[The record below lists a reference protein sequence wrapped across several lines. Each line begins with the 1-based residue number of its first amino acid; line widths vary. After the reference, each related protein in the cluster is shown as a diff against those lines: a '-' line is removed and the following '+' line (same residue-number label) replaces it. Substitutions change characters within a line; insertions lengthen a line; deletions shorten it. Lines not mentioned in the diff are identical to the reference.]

1 MKALTLSALAATLL
15 AGCGDATAETT
26 SDPAAVTV
34 PAAPETRVE
43 AARIEPSA
51 AALDLMLPGEVSG
64 SKDARL
70 ASANGGYVEKVLVKR
85 GQSVRA
91 GQALAYIDTRT
102 HRAQREQAQ
111 AQHDLAV
118 SEAGRLDK
126 LGDHATASQKAQA
139 STQVAVTKAA
149 LDMAEARAAR
159 AVVTAPF
166 PGVIGQVAVE
176 EGEVLGPGSPV
187 ARLVQLDPVHVTVSV
202 SDRDVGAL
210 RVGQRVRVST
220 DAVPRIFDGDLVAID
235 PAADLNTR
243 TFLAEIAVP
252 NPGVRFVSFHHQ
264 DDRERPPVHAGRRR
278 QRGAP
283 AGLARDAHGRR
294 RCVPRRGRRGAL
306 APGRARHGGA
316 RPGRDLVRPGP
327 RRPRR
332 LDRTPRPGR
341 RRPAHREPTG
351 RLLHPR
357 PRHLVSPSPSPSAAG
372 SHAVLAGATS

>member
-252 NPGVRFVSFHHQ
+252 NPDGRLLPGMIASARLSTQVVEGSVVLPQDWLVTRMDGVGVFLVEDGVARW
-264 DDRERPPVHAGRRR
+264 RPVVPGTVVHDQVVISSG
-278 QRGAP
+278 
-283 AGLARDAHGRR
+283 
-294 RCVPRRGRRGAL
+294 L
-306 APGRARHGGA
+306 APG
-316 RPGRDLVRPGP
+316 DLVVSTGHRGLADGDPLIVSRQGVCC
-327 RRPRR
+327 
-332 LDRTPRPGR
+332 THGR
-341 RRPAHREPTG
+341 
-351 RLLHPR
+351 
-357 PRHLVSPSPSPSAAG
+357 
-372 SHAVLAGATS
+372 ATW